1 MMTNVELM
9 EMIRKNDELS
19 QFSYTKNLKATYF
32 VTREG
37 KKLSFGY
44 EYGCRTNDHRII
56 FSMIEN
62 VEYNDFKSL
71 IEKTGL
77 LVYMP
82 ESNDGLYLK
91 NLELSDAQKKFVE
104 ENDVEM
110 IYE

>member
-1 MMTNVELM
+1 MRSARLFLTSSEN
-9 EMIRKNDELS
+9 S
-19 QFSYTKNLKATYF
+19 FSD
-32 VTREG
+32 
-37 KKLSFGY
+37 S
-44 EYGCRTNDHRII
+44 NDHRII
-56 FSMIEN
+56 FGLVEN

-82 ESNDGLYLK
+82 ESNDALYLK
-91 NLELSDAQKKFVE
+91 KLKLSDAQKKFVE

>member
-9 EMIRKNDELS
+9 EMIRKNDELGE
-19 QFSYTKNLKATYF
+19 FSYTKNLKATYF

-44 EYGCRTNDHRII
+44 EYGYRTNDHRII
-56 FSMIEN
+56 FGMIEN

-71 IEKTGL
+71 IEKTSL

-104 ENDVEM
+104 ENNVEM

>member
-1 MMTNVELM
+1 MMMKFVELM
-9 EMIRKNDELS
+9 EMIRKNDELGE
-19 QFSYTKNLKATYF
+19 FFYTRNLKATYF

-37 KKLSFGY
+37 KNLSFGY

-77 LVYMP
+77 
-82 ESNDGLYLK
+82 
-91 NLELSDAQKKFVE
+91 
-104 ENDVEM
+104 
-110 IYE
+110 